1 MGEGNHVDGLIL
13 LSTSLI
19 GEDADLQTQCSS
31 ICTSHQIPANWID
44 SPNPTYAS
52 GLKTGCELIYGVGW
66 PDRGCYPHTSAKVGM
81 ANGAPQR
88 FCQLLIDLLFLARRR
103 AMQKLVFV
111 TRQGDG
117 DENVAN
123 ARASVRQY
131 GGGDSGNALDAPVCT
146 LATLPVLPLR
156 LVVLRDGQGNP
167 LMNNYRYFFR
177 LRAYNGFQPS
187 IPSENISVHPIG
199 DVPKEVLNLT
209 AECFSSNNS
218 EQFRCQTGMS
228 VSWKRWISS

>member
-1 MGEGNHVDGLIL
+1 MQLILSAFLPNDRHPRWSSGSCVGEGNHVDGLIL

-44 SPNPTYAS
+44 STNPTYAS

-66 PDRGCYPHTSAKVGM
+66 PDRGCYLHTPAKVGM

-111 TRQGDG
+111 TRQEMEMRMSPMREPPFGSM
-117 DENVAN
+117 EEEIAATRWMHQC
-123 ARASVRQY
+123 ARW
-131 GGGDSGNALDAPVCT
+131 P
-146 LATLPVLPLR
+146 
-156 LVVLRDGQGNP
+156 
-167 LMNNYRYFFR
+167 RYQCC
-177 LRAYNGFQPS
+177 L
-187 IPSENISVHPIG
+187 
-199 DVPKEVLNLT
+199 
-209 AECFSSNNS
+209 
-218 EQFRCQTGMS
+218 S
-228 VSWKRWISS
+228 VSLCYEMGREIL